1 MKKSKFKDSQIIGY
15 IKRAEAGE
23 PVASICREAGISS
36 ATFYKWR
43 SKYGGMDVSM
53 MSRVKELE
61 EENRRLKK
69 MYAEAQMDSAILK
82 EALNKK
88 MVRPSQRREMATWAV
103 SAKGRSIR
111 RACELFAV
119 SQTCYR
125 YKAKLSCQNE
135 QIADWLVR
143 LTHNQRNWG
152 FGLCYLFLRNVK
164 GFVWNHKRVY
174 RIYRLLE
181 LNLRIKP
188 KRRLVREVPQ
198 PLAVPEA
205 INQVWSM
212 DFMHDNLDD
221 GRQYRL
227 FNVLDDFNREGLG
240 IEVDL
245 SLPATRVIRSL
256 DQIIE
261 WRGQPK
267 AIRCDNGPEYLSG
280 ALQEWSTRKN
290 IRIDYIQPGKPQQN
304 AYIERFNRTV
314 RYDWLTQTLFG
325 SIEEVQDAAT
335 RWLWTYNNERPN
347 MGLGGITPMQKL
359 AKAA

>member
-1 MKKSKFKDSQIIGY
+1 
-15 IKRAEAGE
+15 
-23 PVASICREAGISS
+23 
-36 ATFYKWR
+36 
-43 SKYGGMDVSM
+43 
-53 MSRVKELE
+53 
-61 EENRRLKK
+61 
-69 MYAEAQMDSAILK
+69 
-82 EALNKK
+82 
-88 MVRPSQRREMATWAV
+88 MVRPSSRREMATWAV
-103 SAKGRSIR
+103 KSKGRSIR
-111 RACELFAV
+111 RACELFGV

-125 YKAKLSCQNE
+125 YKPKLSGQSE
-135 QIADWLVR
+135 QIADWLLR
-143 LTHNQRNWG
+143 LTYNQRNWG

-188 KRRLVREVPQ
+188 NRRLVRDIPQ

-245 SLPATRVIRSL
+245 SLPAPRVIRAL
-256 DQIIE
+256 EQIIE
-261 WRGQPK
+261 WRGRPQ
-267 AIRCDNGPEYLSG
+267 AIRCDNGPEYISS
-280 ALQEWSTRKN
+280 ALQEWATRRS

-304 AYIERFNRTV
+304 AYVERFNRTV
-314 RYDWLTQTLFG
+314 RYDWLSQTMFG

-335 RWLWTYNNERPN
+335 RWLWTYNHERPN
-347 MGLGGITPMQKL
+347 MALGGITPMQKL
-359 AKAA
+359 AMAA